1 MCENP
6 DNVTKTDIKSESY
19 RKRSLMGFLCQG
31 SLLLRSIKSVPEVL
45 LLCFIWGYS
54 PLMALQSITTNYSRL
69 LSLSHYSSPPFLF
82 FSALLFF
89 SSRRIWLI
97 PSPRYYTYLSFKQP
111 PAIVPP
117 PSLCL
122 SLSLLHSSACTF
134 RCLSLIIGSVSR
146 SLADFPT
153 GATFKR
159 ALDTSLQPA
168 SGF

>member
-82 FSALLFF
+82 FSHFYSFRLAE
-89 SSRRIWLI
+89 SDS
-97 PSPRYYTYLSFKQP
+97 YLH
-111 PAIVPP
+111 PAITLIY
-117 PSLCL
+117 PSNSPQLLCPLPLSVFL
-122 SLSLLHSSACTF
+122 SLFYIALHARSAAW
-134 RCLSLIIGSVSR
+134 VW
-146 SLADFPT
+146 SLALWA
-153 GATFKR
+153 GV
-159 ALDTSLQPA
+159 
-168 SGF
+168 